1 MPPAAL
7 PRPWR
12 VGLLIL
18 AGALLWGSY
27 ATEIADTDFWWH
39 LKTGQYIFETRSLP
53 APDPFSYT
61 TDLGAPSYE
70 GEQQVRQFNL
80 THEWLAQLLLFVVY
94 EAGGFPLLAL
104 WKGLLLSAFC
114 AIAGYLAAWRS
125 GNFFVGLA
133 AAFAG
138 MPVVKLFAADRP
150 PLLTFLLVAVFVLI
164 LEKYFAGEWDRWVW
178 LLIPLQWAWAN
189 LHGGFFLGWVVL
201 GAYVAGSW
209 NLPAER
215 RKRLWIAAGASLAAS
230 AVNPN
235 ALNVFEVLTN
245 YRASYLTATLIE
257 WKRPP
262 LWGPPYTFNVLLY
275 LAAAVLLLNVK
286 KVRIPDALLFLAF
299 SAAALMAFRNVIFM
313 AFLAPV
319 LLASYGWPM
328 ISPRLAAAPQRM
340 IATANHASTVA
351 GVTLAAALAFGF
363 FGGSLF
369 QLRAA
374 EWRFPQQAAGFLR
387 GNGLEARL
395 FNSYEYGGYL
405 IWSLWPQQQTFI
417 DGRALNESV
426 YRDYQ
431 KILYASASSQ
441 DESRR
446 ERDRLLDQYGVE
458 LVVMNG
464 FEYVTGVIY
473 PLVLAMANPQN
484 TAWQLVFADEGAV
497 IFARDSEGNRD
508 LIAGRRL
515 EKVRVLEHLE
525 ASCRIYIEHDPE
537 LPNCARTLGFLFLQ
551 GGDRQRARAALA
563 LYLENIPYQDPEA
576 EAAFRKAADR

>member
-1 MPPAAL
+1 VPSAPL
-7 PRPWR
+7 PRLWR
-12 VGLLIL
+12 LALLIL
-18 AGALLWGSY
+18 AGVLLWGSY

-39 LKTGQYIFETRSLP
+39 LKTGQYIAETRSLP

-61 TDLGAPSYE
+61 THLGAPSYE
-70 GEQQVRQFNL
+70 GEEQVRQFNL
-80 THEWLAQLLLFVVY
+80 THEWLAQWLWYVVY
-94 EAGGFPLLAL
+94 QAGGFPLLVL
-104 WKGLLLSAFC
+104 WKGALLAAFC
-114 AIAGYLAAWRS
+114 AVGGYLAAWRS

-150 PLLTFLLVAVFVLI
+150 PLLTFLLVAVFVLV
-164 LEKYFAGEWDRWVW
+164 LEKYFAGGWDRGVW
-178 LLIPLQWAWAN
+178 LLIPLQCVWAN

-230 AVNPN
+230 ALNPN
-235 ALNVFEVLTN
+235 GLNVFAVLTN
-245 YRASYLTATLIE
+245 YRTSYLTATLIE

-275 LAAAVLLLNVK
+275 LAASVLLLNVK
-286 KVRIPDALLFLAF
+286 KVRIADALLFLAF
-299 SAAALMAFRNVIFM
+299 SAAALLAFRNVIFM
-313 AFLAPV
+313 AFVAPV
-319 LLASYGWPM
+319 LLAAYGWPM
-328 ISPRLAAAPQRM
+328 VSPRLAAAPRRM
-340 IATANHASTVA
+340 IATAA
-351 GVTLAAALAFGF
+351 GVTLAAALALGL

-374 EWRFPQQAAGFLR
+374 EWRCPHQAAEFLR
-387 GNGLEARL
+387 ANGLQARL

-405 IWSLWPQQQTFI
+405 IWSLWPRQQTFI

-431 KILYASASSQ
+431 KILYPSAASQ

-446 ERDRLLDQYGVE
+446 EREKLLDQYGVE

-484 TAWQLVFADEGAV
+484 TAWQLVFADEAAV
-497 IFARDSEGNRD
+497 IFARDSEANRD
-508 LIAGRRL
+508 LLAGRRL

-525 ASCRIYIEHDPE
+525 ASCRIYVEHDPE

-563 LYLENIPYQDPEA
+563 LYLENIPYQDAEA